1 MVSISQQ
8 NISNAATGTTIK
20 TPHKATAL
28 KSNPNQ
34 PDSTNLKNFFQNLLN
49 KNAPAAPAN
58 SASTSSL
65 SDSTSQRASTSDQTG
80 DYFLLVLNCIY
91 VPIKYFL
98 IH

>member
-8 NISNAATGTTIK
+8 SISNTATVPTIK

-49 KNAPAAPAN
+49 KNAPAAPVAN
-58 SASTSSL
+58 STISNEST
-65 SDSTSQRASTSDQTG
+65 TPRGSTSDQPG
-80 DYFLLVLNCIY
+80 NFFLN
-91 VPIKYFL
+91 F
-98 IH
+98 